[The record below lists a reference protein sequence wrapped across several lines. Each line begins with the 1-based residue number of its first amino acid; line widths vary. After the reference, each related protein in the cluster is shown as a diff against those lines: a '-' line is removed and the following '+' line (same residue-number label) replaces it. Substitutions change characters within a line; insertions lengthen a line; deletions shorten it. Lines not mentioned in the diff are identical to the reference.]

1 MNTLYI
7 GPYKHNSCLSLSSID
22 IIETLQKNS
31 KISNLTI
38 RPIFINDQITN
49 VKNLMISNLEN
60 KDLSE
65 SVYDCVI
72 QHGPIPLLDNS
83 VPIGKKNIAIPLFDK
98 IVGNESYSEILNSFD
113 MVLCD
118 SKEYALFLHET
129 YYLDNVE
136 VFSYNKLYNTSLNI
150 NFSYNTNDIKLYWIG
165 QYDSLLVEKIVTS
178 FLLAFYDREDVALFL
193 FFNHDHT
200 LITENLDEKIDN
212 IKSKLNIVNK
222 TSNINIILKPLGIDD
237 INAVHNTCDVF
248 LDITK
253 NNNESMLNLH
263 IAKLYNK
270 KIINCN
276 EKTWEL
282 NTNRP
287 VLGEYIQSF
296 NNIDLSKQL
305 SKDIDAEILHD
316 PDTQNKT
323 IVDILCL

>member
-38 RPIFINDQITN
+38 RPLFINDQIIN
-49 VKNLMISNLEN
+49 INNLIVSNLEN

-65 SVYDCVI
+65 STYDCVI
-72 QHGPIPLLDNS
+72 QHGPITLLDNS
-83 VPIGKKNIAIPLFDK
+83 VPLGKKNIAIPLFDK
-98 IVGNESYSEILNSFD
+98 VVGNESYSEILNSFD

-118 SKEYALFLHET
+118 SREYGLFLHEN
-129 YYLDNVE
+129 YNLDNIQ

-150 NFSYNTNDIKLYWIG
+150 NFAYNSNDIKLYWIG
-165 QYDSLLVEKIVTS
+165 QYDSLLIEKIVTS
-178 FLLAFYDREDVALFL
+178 FLLAFHDRQDVALFL
-193 FFNHDHT
+193 FLNQDHT
-200 LITENLDEKIDN
+200 FIAENLDEKIEK
-212 IKSKLNIVNK
+212 IKSRLNIVNK
-222 TSNINIILKPLGIDD
+222 TNNINIILKPLGFDD
-237 INAVHNTCDVF
+237 INAIHNTCDMF

-282 NTNRP
+282 NTNKH
-287 VLGEYIQSF
+287 VFGEYIQSF
-296 NNIDLSKQL
+296 NEIDLSKQL
-305 SKDIDAEILHD
+305 SKDIDVEISNE

-323 IVDILCL
+323 IVDVLCL